1 MQKWEYFRLII
12 SLDGDKWL
20 IKYKGQKVSYDQIQA
35 VLNELGEQ
43 GWELATS
50 TAFNTWNTKAG
61 FASPSGY
68 ISYTDTYIYTFKRP
82 KS

>member
-1 MQKWEYFRLII
+1 MQKWEYFRLVIYE
-12 SLDGDKWL
+12 DKDKWF
-20 IKYKGQKVSYDQIQA
+20 IKYKGQNVSYDQILT

-50 TAFNTWNTKAG
+50 TGFNTWMAKAG

-68 ISYTDTYIYTFKRP
+68 ISYTGSYMYTFKRP
-82 KS
+82 KN